1 MTLNKFI
8 RKANSYLREA
18 RKYRKWVILGM
29 AVLALAISY
38 VLANGLIIGNNGIFP
53 PSEMIG
59 KMEGNSIDK
68 RFLKRNENPLK
79 AHPNTALVGIN
90 TSSLDQGQIAS
101 LIETAEKEEEDRKA
115 AGKTQAVPYAEALK
129 MMTAG
134 IFPLPRKVYPYA
146 IERLF
151 ELGAKVIA
159 IDVLFVATR
168 EGDEDFAA
176 VLKKHAGKVVLAS
189 SKNIQTDDEGNS
201 TVQILR
207 PNETLI
213 GGLGEDG
220 VGYAFFKPD
229 SDGVVRRVDRM
240 TSQMKESGFAHLAGA
255 DDWTRFSPAAVAKFT
270 GEPVVQDHEF
280 INYRGAAG
288 THMVFPIEELFVDR
302 FIQNDPR
309 YQGGQVFKDKI
320 VFIGPI
326 SETFHDEHP
335 TPLGTQ
341 PGVEI
346 HQHYADSLLDKLYI
360 HEFPQDKEMFLWA
373 GMIVV
378 AALLAIFVERVLL
391 RVTCG
396 VAAVGGYWFGAYYC
410 FADLRIVIPIVL
422 PLFSF
427 ISVGGFITLFD
438 FAVEQLERAHVKGVL
453 DKYVSSNVANLVVN
467 QGDSFEQALRGVTK
481 PVSVLFSDI
490 RGFTTLSE
498 SRSPETLVSQLN
510 EYFLQM
516 VDKVLL
522 EGGTLQ
528 KFIGD
533 AIMAVWG
540 DTHSLGLTQD
550 CSHAMKAAL
559 KMRTALAELNA
570 GWAGRDDRLELSIGV
585 GINHGTVVVGE
596 LGHPQRMEFT
606 VLGDGVNLAAR
617 LESATKQFGCDI
629 LVGETAY
636 ALTKDAFVFR
646 RVDRAVFKG
655 KTQPIHVFTPLG
667 EAGMEVPGWLIRYHA
682 ALDLFY
688 EQKFAEAKE
697 KFGEVNTE
705 MGGDDYLCLMYKKR
719 CDHFLSEPPEA
730 DWDGRWVLSE
740 K

>member
-1 MTLNKFI
+1 MTFKKLI

-18 RKYRKWVILGM
+18 KKYRKWVILAM
-29 AVLALAISY
+29 ALITMAISY
-38 VLANGLIIGNNGIFP
+38 ILAEGLIIGNQGILP
-53 PSEMIG
+53 PSETVA
-59 KMEGNSIDK
+59 KLEGNSIDK
-68 RFLKRNENPLK
+68 RFLKRNENPLR

-90 TSSLDQGQIAS
+90 TTSLDQSQIGA
-101 LIETAEKEEEDRKA
+101 LLETAEKEEEERTA
-115 AGKTQAVPYAEALK
+115 AGKKQAIPYIEALK
-129 MMTAG
+129 AMQSG
-134 IFPLPRKVYPYA
+134 VYPLDRKVYRYA
-146 IERLF
+146 IERVF
-151 ELGAKVIA
+151 ELGAKVVA

-168 EGDEDFAA
+168 DGDEEFAA
-176 VLKKHAGKVVLAS
+176 VLKKHEGKVVLAS
-189 SKNIQTDDEGNS
+189 SKNIQTDDDGNS

-207 PNETLI
+207 PNETLTS
-213 GGLGEDG
+213 GLGGDG

-229 SDGVVRRVDRM
+229 SDGVVRRVVRM
-240 TSQMKESGFAHLAGA
+240 TSQMKESGFAHMAGA
-255 DDWTRFSPAAVAKFT
+255 DDWKRFSPLAVSKFT
-270 GEPVVQDHEF
+270 GEPVVQDEEF
-280 INYRGAAG
+280 INYRGGAG
-288 THMVFPIEELFVDR
+288 THVVLPVEELFVDR
-302 FIQNDPR
+302 FIKNDPR
-309 YQGGQVFKDKI
+309 YQGGEVFKNKI

-326 SETFHDEHP
+326 AETFHDEHP
-335 TPLGTQ
+335 TPLGVQ

-360 HEFPQDKEMFLWA
+360 HGLPKQWNPALWA
-373 GMIVV
+373 AMIVV
-378 AALLAIFVERVLL
+378 AAGLALLVERVLL
-391 RVTCG
+391 RLFLMI
-396 VAAVGGYWFGAYYC
+396 AAGYAYWFASYYY
-410 FADLRIVIPIVL
+410 FADLRLVIPTVL
-422 PLFSF
+422 PLLSF
-427 ISVGGFITLFD
+427 ISVGGVITLFD

-453 DKYVSSNVANLVVN
+453 DKYVSSNVANLIVS
-467 QGDSFEQALRGVTK
+467 QGDSLEQALRGQTK

-498 SRSPETLVSQLN
+498 SRTPETLVSQLN

-516 VDKVLL
+516 VDKVLV

-540 DTHSLGLTQD
+540 DTHSKGLPED
-550 CSHAMKAAL
+550 CSHAVRAAL
-559 KMRTALAELNA
+559 KMRDALLILNQ
-570 GWAGRDDRLELSIGV
+570 GWAGREDRLELSIGI

-629 LVGETAY
+629 LVGETAH
-636 ALTKDAFVFR
+636 ALTKDLFVFR

-667 EAGMEVPGWLIRYHA
+667 EVGIPVPEWLGHYHA

-697 KFGEVNTE
+697 RFSAVNQE

-719 CDHFLSEPPEA
+719 CDHFIAEPPEK

>member
-1 MTLNKFI
+1 M
-8 RKANSYLREA
+8 
-18 RKYRKWVILGM
+18 
-29 AVLALAISY
+29 
-38 VLANGLIIGNNGIFP
+38 
-53 PSEMIG
+53 
-59 KMEGNSIDK
+59 
-68 RFLKRNENPLK
+68 
-79 AHPNTALVGIN
+79 
-90 TSSLDQGQIAS
+90 
-101 LIETAEKEEEDRKA
+101 
-115 AGKTQAVPYAEALK
+115 
-129 MMTAG
+129 
-134 IFPLPRKVYPYA
+134 
-146 IERLF
+146 
-151 ELGAKVIA
+151 
-159 IDVLFVATR
+159 
-168 EGDEDFAA
+168 
-176 VLKKHAGKVVLAS
+176 
-189 SKNIQTDDEGNS
+189 
-201 TVQILR
+201 
-207 PNETLI
+207 
-213 GGLGEDG
+213 
-220 VGYAFFKPD
+220 
-229 SDGVVRRVDRM
+229 
-240 TSQMKESGFAHLAGA
+240 
-255 DDWTRFSPAAVAKFT
+255 
-270 GEPVVQDHEF
+270 
-280 INYRGAAG
+280 
-288 THMVFPIEELFVDR
+288 
-302 FIQNDPR
+302 
-309 YQGGQVFKDKI
+309 
-320 VFIGPI
+320 
-326 SETFHDEHP
+326 
-335 TPLGTQ
+335 
-341 PGVEI
+341 
-346 HQHYADSLLDKLYI
+346 
-360 HEFPQDKEMFLWA
+360 
-373 GMIVV
+373 
-378 AALLAIFVERVLL
+378 
-391 RVTCG
+391 
-396 VAAVGGYWFGAYYC
+396 
-410 FADLRIVIPIVL
+410 
-422 PLFSF
+422 
-427 ISVGGFITLFD
+427 SVGGFITLFD

-636 ALTKDAFVFR
+636 AITKDEFVFR

-667 EAGMEVPGWLIRYHA
+667 EAGMEVPGWLTRYHA

-688 EQKFAEAKE
+688 EQKFAQAKE
-697 KFGEVNTE
+697 KLAEVNTE